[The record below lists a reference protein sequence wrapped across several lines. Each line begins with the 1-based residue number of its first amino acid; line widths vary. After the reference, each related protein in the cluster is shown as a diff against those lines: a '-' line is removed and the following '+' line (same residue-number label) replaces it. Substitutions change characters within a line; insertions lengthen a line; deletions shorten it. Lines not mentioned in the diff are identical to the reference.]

1 MFVISVLFAS
11 LALSS
16 FCSNSSLSVRPP
28 PALEGGLKERK
39 EDGTAP
45 AKACVLEN
53 QQEPTGL
60 GWGIVTGGLLCSC
73 GRMVPHPL
81 LPVICVLRR
90 QKSPRWNCAL
100 GASWQRD
107 AFASASFVPSMERPW
122 QLDCLVHILR
132 ASSTS
137 QGPPP
142 QGVHLG
148 NGCDGCTFLMGLGQ
162 AGGPYGL
169 SALGP

>member
-1 MFVISVLFAS
+1 MGAWS
-11 LALSS
+11 L
-16 FCSNSSLSVRPP
+16 
-28 PALEGGLKERK
+28 
-39 EDGTAP
+39 T
-45 AKACVLEN
+45 
-53 QQEPTGL
+53 
-60 GWGIVTGGLLCSC
+60 
-73 GRMVPHPL
+73 PL
-81 LPVICVLRR
+81 LPVICVLWR

-122 QLDCLVHILR
+122 QLDCLVHIPH

-148 NGCDGCTFLMGLGQ
+148 NGCDDCTFLMGLGQ

-169 SALGP
+169 SAQVGAGLLPPPVKGRVLDLLPAEPGTGWGLPSGSGLLGTPSCFFVFVKAP

>member
-1 MFVISVLFAS
+1 MAQPRQRPVCLKTSRGPRGWGG
-11 LALSS
+11 ALSPEA
-16 FCSNSSLSVRPP
+16 SSVVVGAWSL
-28 PALEGGLKERK
+28 
-39 EDGTAP
+39 T
-45 AKACVLEN
+45 
-53 QQEPTGL
+53 
-60 GWGIVTGGLLCSC
+60 
-73 GRMVPHPL
+73 PL
-81 LPVICVLRR
+81 LPVICVLWR

-122 QLDCLVHILR
+122 QLDCLVHIPR

-148 NGCDGCTFLMGLGQ
+148 NGCDDCTFLMGLGQ